1 MFYLWIVPRM
11 DRRSY
16 IGLSVGTIATLAGC
30 LGGSDD
36 GGESENGEGTTG
48 EGENGE
54 ENGADASDSN
64 WVLARADEGRSGYN
78 PDEPGFDEGFET
90 AWTVRSGDRSF
101 SPRTI
106 VHDGTVYSNL
116 SQLRAFD
123 ADGDELWESN
133 ESVASELAFVDDRLV
148 FINDNERLIHVDPD
162 SGDRL
167 EAISLENEIASRQGV
182 IDAAV
187 QMAHDGVYVRNGYTG
202 SDPNRTEKYDL
213 YTGELDWESEEV
225 SGSFAITD
233 DVIVVEGPSDQLFGL
248 DRENGETVWDM
259 ELDASIHMA
268 RDGVV
273 YCIPSPSGEELIYA
287 VDASDGS
294 IQWEADGDYN
304 RIVAIDDELVYASD
318 EDILHAIETDSGER
332 RWEYIAPH
340 WIGDG
345 IVTDSTIVFH
355 GGGGTFEA
363 GLTQVRLGPDAEQIG
378 SKLTTDQYTESTNLL
393 AADDTIYLTTHN
405 LRALRPESVVDED

>member
-36 GGESENGEGTTG
+36 DESENGEETTD

-54 ENGADASDSN
+54 ENGGDESGGD

-78 PDEPGFDEGFET
+78 PDEPGFEEGFET
-90 AWTVRSGDRSF
+90 AWTVRSGDRSGR
-101 SPRTI
+101 PRTV
-106 VHDGTVYSNL
+106 VHDGTVYSYL

-123 ADGDELWESN
+123 ADGNEIWVSD

-167 EAISLENEIASRQGV
+167 EAMSLENQIASRPRLIEGN
-182 IDAAV
+182 V
-187 QMAHDGVYVRNGYTG
+187 QMAPDGIYVEDQR
-202 SDPNRTEKYDL
+202 RTSTIEKYSID
-213 YTGELDWESEEV
+213 TGELDWQSEEI
-225 SGSFAITD
+225 SEGFAITD
-233 DVIVVEGPSDQLFGL
+233 DVLVVEGPSDQLFGV
-248 DRENGETVWDM
+248 DRENGETVWDI
-259 ELDASIHMA
+259 ELHANIHMA

-273 YCIPSPSGEELIYA
+273 YCLPSSHRGEELIYA

-304 RIVAIDDELVYASD
+304 RIVSIDDELVYASD
-318 EDILHAIETDSGER
+318 EDVLHAIETDSGER

-378 SKLTTDQYTESTNLL
+378 SKFTTDQYTDSTNLL
-393 AADDTIYLTTHN
+393 AADDTIYLTTQD